1 MKKMAP
7 FLAAFLL
14 LTPLVTA
21 GNVTN
26 QTNQTNITRPL
37 PFRKPE
43 KNPLQS
49 IKSWAQKLPWRKMAM
64 GSLGLIIFISGAFGA
79 FFGSLLPGGA
89 ILGYVISGII
99 FISMFRAL
107 IGGLNRVAHS
117 GTKYILIIM
126 SVIVAYILLSNLAYI
141 LVGT

>member
-49 IKSWAQKLPWRKMAM
+49 IKDFAAKFPWRRAAM
-64 GSLGLIIFISGAFGA
+64 GSIGIIIFISGALGS

-89 ILGYVISGII
+89 MIGYLISGIL
-99 FISMFRAL
+99 FVSMFRGL
-107 IGGLNRVAHS
+107 IGAVNRFAHS
-117 GTKYILIIM
+117 GTKYALIIA
-126 SVIVAYILLSNLAYI
+126 SVILGWLLLNATVAT
-141 LVGT
+141 VWG